1 MTFMTHINDYIA
13 GGQGA
18 DRIVPP
24 TGFTAW
30 LTVFTAAAMAF
41 LAVFALALSLSAGR
55 LADRWEGALA
65 RTATVRISAP
75 TDQIELQTTTALR
88 ILGETPGVVAAN
100 RLGGDEKRA
109 LLAPWFGP
117 DLPLEAL
124 PVPEMIEISETGDG
138 FDGEGLRLRL
148 AAEVPGAVLDDH
160 TRWRRPLV
168 TAANRLRALGLLS
181 ILLITAA
188 TASMIALA
196 ARASLSANRN
206 VIEVLRLIGA
216 EDVYIARAFVRRFTI
231 RALVGALAG
240 VVLGVVA
247 IAFLPDMDEAGS
259 FLTELGYQGASWI
272 LPLLIPVLAAI
283 VAFAATR
290 FSALRMLKE
299 IT

>member
-1 MTFMTHINDYIA
+1 MTRINDYIA
-13 GGQGA
+13 GGQGP

-41 LAVFALALSLSAGR
+41 LAVFALALSISAGR

-75 TDQIELQTTTALR
+75 ADQIELQTTTALR

-124 PVPEMIEISETGDG
+124 PVPEMIEISETGDE

-188 TASMIALA
+188 TASMITLA
-196 ARASLSANRN
+196 ARASLSAHRN

-272 LPLLIPVLAAI
+272 LPLLIPFLAAI